1 MNYTHLQSA
10 VSIESLAM
18 LSSVVSKHGDDDTLK
33 ALAGILAEMGKPK
46 TAEAVLTARREA
58 LAETPNPKNRSPMTT
73 PELIQ
78 WLSDNSSGVYR
89 PANDAAD
96 LIPRMIERET
106 ALVAA
111 LREARDFVNALLDS
125 TPEDAAAL
133 LSNEAEG
140 MDERINRALGLDA
153 FDLGDNVLAESPQLS
168 EYQGVIVG
176 KRIETDGLALFAV
189 KDQDG
194 DCWDHEPEEIRLA
207 D

>member
-1 MNYTHLQSA
+1 MKPSNP
-10 VSIESLAM
+10 LARPT
-18 LSSVVSKHGDDDTLK
+18 DTD
-33 ALAGILAEMGKPK
+33 
-46 TAEAVLTARREA
+46 
-58 LAETPNPKNRSPMTT
+58 
-73 PELIQ
+73 ELVQ
-78 WLSDNSSGVYR
+78 WLRDNSSGVYR

-96 LIPRMIERET
+96 LITRMIERET

-111 LREARDFVNALLDS
+111 LRLARDYIDTLLDLD
-125 TPEDAAAL
+125 EKDATDTL
-133 LSNEAEG
+133 GNMGENITKHLNS
-140 MDERINRALGLDA
+140 ALGLDA

-176 KRIETDGLALFAV
+176 KHIETGGLALFTV